1 MENRR
6 FLLIITL
13 GVILYFMYQAWE
25 QDHAP
30 APVVGAAEIPVEP
43 AVGAAAPVDDEIP
56 VPPAAGTQAG
66 NDAVATPAA
75 TADLPR
81 IRVETDVLQA
91 EIALRGGDLRRV
103 AFPQYPVTKD
113 HPEVPVELVTDRNGK
128 YFVIQGGLTTP
139 EGPLASHHDEFSS
152 RAERY
157 RLAEGQDALIVALQ
171 RTLAD
176 GTRIIKRYTFTRGS
190 YEIRLEHLVL
200 DNAAPREISPYLQ
213 MVRED
218 FDLGGEPRF
227 IRSFKGIGVYEQKPG
242 SDKYRF
248 RKFSADELVEE
259 PQQWVQTGGWI
270 SMMQHYFLA
279 AIVPPG
285 DESLRLAAKP
295 SKTRGYMAQ
304 YLGAARSVPAGGT
317 ARFAQKLYVG
327 PKLQERLEDVAPG
340 FALTIDYG
348 IFTVIAGPLFWLLNL
363 LHDLLGNWGFA
374 IIALTLIV
382 KMALYKLS
390 EAQYRSM
397 AKMRKFAPRIQNLKE
412 RYGDDRERMQKAMM
426 DLYKKE
432 GFNPLAGCWPML
444 VQFPVFI
451 ALYWVLLESV
461 ELRQADFIGWL
472 NDLSAPDPYYILPV
486 LFGLSMYLQQRLS
499 GTAMTAD
506 PMQQR
511 IMSAMPILLTAFFSF
526 FPIGLVLYWLVSN
539 LVGLAQQW
547 YIMRKLDLEGLKK

>member
-1 MENRR
+1 M
-6 FLLIITL
+6 
-13 GVILYFMYQAWE
+13 
-25 QDHAP
+25 
-30 APVVGAAEIPVEP
+30 
-43 AVGAAAPVDDEIP
+43 
-56 VPPAAGTQAG
+56 
-66 NDAVATPAA
+66 
-75 TADLPR
+75 
-81 IRVETDVLQA
+81 
-91 EIALRGGDLRRV
+91 
-103 AFPQYPVTKD
+103 
-113 HPEVPVELVTDRNGK
+113 
-128 YFVIQGGLTTP
+128 
-139 EGPLASHHDEFSS
+139 
-152 RAERY
+152 
-157 RLAEGQDALIVALQ
+157 
-171 RTLAD
+171 
-176 GTRIIKRYTFTRGS
+176 
-190 YEIRLEHLVL
+190 L

-451 ALYWVLLESV
+451 ALYSVLRESV